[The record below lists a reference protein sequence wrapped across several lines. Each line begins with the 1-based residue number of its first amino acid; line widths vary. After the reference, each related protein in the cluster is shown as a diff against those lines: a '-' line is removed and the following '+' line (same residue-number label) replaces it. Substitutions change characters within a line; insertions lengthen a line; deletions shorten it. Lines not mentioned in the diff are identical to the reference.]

1 MSLAFH
7 DVDAI
12 RAISPAALSA
22 YARLKGWKKTEP
34 YGNHSDV
41 YSGTNLPEVVLPRT
55 QRLADYANVISRLA
69 QIFAEVAE
77 TDELELLR
85 ELTLADHD
93 AIHVRALGNH
103 AVSVTDGIALIA
115 GAKDMISAAARSIFE
130 RPRAVYQGQP
140 AKEVSEY
147 LQGIRLGNMEQGS
160 FVVTFLPPSVPP
172 AVDDRVQRD
181 MSMEREPIQRQATW
195 QLANALGAT
204 RQAMTET
211 IGGRGDAFDD
221 AIARGTSAN
230 LCDALAEMTAPFE
243 TLDLSLTWALTRP
256 VPHFDTAIRFGFTKD
271 DSCILQEA
279 AQALRER
286 RVQSEVRLSATIEG
300 LRRPGREATLRTELD
315 GKMQTVIAQLSRE
328 DYERAID
335 IHRENTAAEWAGD
348 LECSGRRRSLL
359 NAHIVG

>member
-1 MSLAFH
+1 MNLAFH

-55 QRLADYANVISRLA
+55 RRLADYANVVSRLA
-69 QIFAEVAE
+69 RIFAEVAE
-77 TDELELLR
+77 TDELDLLR

-93 AIHVRALGNH
+93 AIHVRASGNH

-140 AKEVSEY
+140 AQEVSEY
-147 LQGIRLGNMEQGS
+147 LQGIRLGSMEQGS

-172 AVDDRVQRD
+172 AVDGVKRD

-204 RQAMTET
+204 SQAMAET

-221 AIARGTSAN
+221 AVAKGTSAN

-256 VPHFDTAIRFGFTKD
+256 LPHADTARRFGFTKN

-279 AQALRER
+279 ARALRER

-300 LRRPGREATLRTELD
+300 LHRPGCEATLRTELD

-335 IHRENTAAEWAGD
+335 IHRKNTAAEWAGD
-348 LECSGRRRSLL
+348 LECWGRRRNLL